1 MEQLSGLDAAFVH
14 QDSRRTP
21 MHVTAVLLYDIG
33 QNKAGAIDRAYLRR
47 LVAQKLHQFPVF
59 YRKLRRVAMG
69 MDAPYWLDVA
79 APDLDYHISSYKI
92 SAGGG
97 WREFEQLLTDL
108 HRQGLNMSK
117 PLWEIGLV
125 RGLSELPGLP
135 ANCQALVLKI
145 HHAAIDGVSLA
156 QIIDAMHREAVPGDR
171 SRARAQRAP
180 DYWDIWTRL
189 NRNNIGRQ
197 FKLAETMG
205 NLLPGILRSR
215 QARKGFG
222 DLPGVLTTRAHFND
236 RVGGG
241 RTVGAA
247 IWPREEFI
255 AIKRAVRHVTFN
267 DIALSVVSGALRKYL
282 ARYHRLPARSLVA
295 GVPIN
300 LRGLAG
306 ATAGGN
312 RIATM
317 MVGLASTTDTPVKRL
332 RLVHRYAVA
341 GKKGIDAL
349 GTGTV
354 MDISDSVS
362 PNILAGGIR
371 AMAQASLMVLAPVP
385 FHTMVSHV
393 PGPTAPLRLGKAELM
408 VPLGFGPVRDNMG
421 LFHIVSNSSSK
432 VSLSFNACDRLLP
445 DGEFYQQCLQR
456 SFTALFE
463 DAMSQRTST
472 GHP

>member
-1 MEQLSGLDAAFVH
+1 
-14 QDSRRTP
+14 
-21 MHVTAVLLYDIG
+21 
-33 QNKAGAIDRAYLRR
+33 
-47 LVAQKLHQFPVF
+47 
-59 YRKLRRVAMG
+59 MG
-69 MDAPYWLDVA
+69 MDAPYWLDVP

-125 RGLSELPGLP
+125 RGLLELPGLP

-171 SRARAQRAP
+171 S
-180 DYWDIWTRL
+180 
-189 NRNNIGRQ
+189 
-197 FKLAETMG
+197 
-205 NLLPGILRSR
+205 
-215 QARKGFG
+215 
-222 DLPGVLTTRAHFND
+222 
-236 RVGGG
+236 
-241 RTVGAA
+241 
-247 IWPREEFI
+247 
-255 AIKRAVRHVTFN
+255 
-267 DIALSVVSGALRKYL
+267 
-282 ARYHRLPARSLVA
+282 PAR
-295 GVPIN
+295 
-300 LRGLAG
+300 
-306 ATAGGN
+306 
-312 RIATM
+312 
-317 MVGLASTTDTPVKRL
+317 
-332 RLVHRYAVA
+332 
-341 GKKGIDAL
+341 
-349 GTGTV
+349 
-354 MDISDSVS
+354 
-362 PNILAGGIR
+362 
-371 AMAQASLMVLAPVP
+371 AQASLMVLAPVP

-393 PGPTAPLRLGKAELM
+393 PGPTAPLRLGKAELV